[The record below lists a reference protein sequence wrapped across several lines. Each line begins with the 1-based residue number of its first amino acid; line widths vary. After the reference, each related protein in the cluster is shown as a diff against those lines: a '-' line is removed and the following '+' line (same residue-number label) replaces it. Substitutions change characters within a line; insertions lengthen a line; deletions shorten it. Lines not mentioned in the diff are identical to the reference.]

1 MQFSLLGL
9 LIPYDNDKIE
19 KDVRQSVEEEVS
31 SIFSVEDTP
40 ELRQGVNKV
49 ALRLF
54 EHNEKAYHAAVR
66 IMNQY
71 GKAAIVHPTG
81 TGKSYIA
88 FKLIEDN
95 PETVSYTHL
104 RAHET

>member
-1 MQFSLLGL
+1 M
-9 LIPYDNDKIE
+9 
-19 KDVRQSVEEEVS
+19 
-31 SIFSVEDTP
+31 
-40 ELRQGVNKV
+40 

-54 EHNEKAYHAAVR
+54 EHNEKAYHGAVR
-66 IMNQY
+66 MMEQY

-95 PETVSYTHL
+95 PEATVL
-104 RAHET
+104 

>member
-1 MQFSLLGL
+1 M
-9 LIPYDNDKIE
+9 
-19 KDVRQSVEEEVS
+19 
-31 SIFSVEDTP
+31 
-40 ELRQGVNKV
+40 NKV

-66 IMNQY
+66 MMDQY

-95 PETVSYTHL
+95 PENGSFYL
-104 RAHET
+104 I

>member
-1 MQFSLLGL
+1 MR
-9 LIPYDNDKIE
+9 E
-19 KDVRQSVEEEVS
+19 
-31 SIFSVEDTP
+31 
-40 ELRQGVNKV
+40 GVNKV

-66 IMNQY
+66 MMEQY

-88 FKLIEDN
+88 FKLIEDKQSRMII
-95 PETVSYTHL
+95 EKIMRRKLSSL
-104 RAHET
+104 